1 MSPPCRASRRV
12 ATLVIL
18 WTLSWRRLAFLGDGG
33 VGFGDGFC
41 FGGDGTGVG
50 FGDGG
55 GVGFGG
61 GGGVEDFFGGSED
74 SVDGEGDFFFFV
86 VGAVFL
92 EAGGLVVFFLVVEEA
107 SCQVMV
113 TASVALCRSVWILG
127 IPVSLVALSMPT
139 SWKSVVFH
147 NINIKGYSI
156 GLIERF
162 ILCEKRCSHF
172 ESRVRNVTFYIAVT
186 TTVT

>member
-12 ATLVIL
+12 ATLVSL

-33 VGFGDGFC
+33 VVFGDGFC

-61 GGGVEDFFGGSED
+61 GGGVELFFG
-74 SVDGEGDFFFFV
+74 GEGDFFFFV

-92 EAGGLVVFFLVVEEA
+92 EAGGLVVFFFVVEEA
-107 SCQVMV
+107 SSQVMV
-113 TASVALCRSVWILG
+113 TASVAVCRSVWILG
-127 IPVSLVALSMPT
+127 IPVSLVAFSMPT
-139 SWKSVVFH
+139 REA
-147 NINIKGYSI
+147 G
-156 GLIERF
+156 
-162 ILCEKRCSHF
+162 
-172 ESRVRNVTFYIAVT
+172 SR
-186 TTVT
+186 

>member
-12 ATLVIL
+12 ATLVSL

-92 EAGGLVVFFLVVEEA
+92 EAGGLVVFFFVVEEA
-107 SCQVMV
+107 SSQVMV
-113 TASVALCRSVWILG
+113 TASVAVCRSVWILG
-127 IPVSLVALSMPT
+127 IPVSLVAFSIPT
-139 SWKSVVFH
+139 REA
-147 NINIKGYSI
+147 G
-156 GLIERF
+156 
-162 ILCEKRCSHF
+162 
-172 ESRVRNVTFYIAVT
+172 SR
-186 TTVT
+186 